1 MHLCYC
7 AIFTIKTT
15 LYFVK
20 LVSTL
25 LENNGRI
32 CKINEYLPN
41 CWWGWSESHKVY
53 RWQFNDISYMTITP
67 PHQQIF
73 CCSIFTDF
81 FLSVNLA
88 PNSYRFLKEP
98 IYLCCYRVIFH
109 PYWSFLV
116 CWTPSSFCV
125 LWCLMFSLLACCYI
139 SPRGL
144 FSCFSCII
152 VVSSSQATMQYWE
165 LFWSSVA
172 RWPNLRPNNGK

>member
-1 MHLCYC
+1 
-7 AIFTIKTT
+7 
-15 LYFVK
+15 
-20 LVSTL
+20 
-25 LENNGRI
+25 
-32 CKINEYLPN
+32 
-41 CWWGWSESHKVY
+41 
-53 RWQFNDISYMTITP
+53 MTITP

-98 IYLCCYRVIFH
+98 IYLCCYRLIFH

-116 CWTPSSFCV
+116 CWTYPSSYCV

-144 FSCFSCII
+144 FSCFFCII

-172 RWPNLRPNNGK
+172 RWPNFRSSITKRLGTNKRWQKRGIRSWFASKIFQHNCPYWLRRL